1 MTQAA
6 FLLFVFLK
14 QFYIKSSGSVGI
26 ADLCMA
32 FCVIFLVLDI
42 VRGKRKMPSVT
53 DLKREK
59 FLIAFLIC
67 VVIINL
73 FFTIKDRCLDYER
86 YTLYWIFN
94 GAAIWCFLELADKD
108 FLKKLNGDM

>member
-1 MTQAA
+1 
-6 FLLFVFLK
+6 
-14 QFYIKSSGSVGI
+14 
-26 ADLCMA
+26 MA

-59 FLIAFLIC
+59 ILNCISDLRS
-67 VVIINL
+67 IINL

-94 GAAIWCFLELADKD
+94 GAAIWCFLELADKA
-108 FLKKLNGDM
+108 F